1 LKCTL
6 SKKIINKNLRRFI
19 VQFNKT
25 LRLVGV
31 FILLLV
37 VVAVFTGC
45 GGTPISDQVKIENV
59 INDCFLAMSNQE
71 WNKARSFSV
80 YNSNFY
86 NFVSDMESM
95 VNNVNLEHEYTLE
108 FSFSIVEIIIDGN
121 YATVNGSISFIENLD
136 GEVGETVGEE
146 ETLHLEKINNSWKL
160 F

>member
-1 LKCTL
+1 M
-6 SKKIINKNLRRFI
+6 
-19 VQFNKT
+19 QFNKT

-37 VVAVFTGC
+37 VVTIFTGC

-59 INDCFLAMSNQE
+59 INDCFLAIRNQE
-71 WNKARSFSV
+71 WDKAKGYSI

-86 NFVSDMESM
+86 DFVSGLEDI
-95 VNNVNLEHEYTLE
+95 VTNANLDHEYTLE
-108 FSFSIVEIIIDGN
+108 VFLTIDEIAINGN
-121 YATVNGSISFIENLD
+121 YATVNGTILFIETMD
-136 GEVGETVGEE
+136 GEVWEGGDE